1 MVERSDARPSE
12 HSELARI
19 QSDQSWRT
27 RRRRLEGYV
36 HVLGQRNPR
45 LLIGSGTV
53 SEIGDW
59 LSTVALVALAYRF
72 GESSLSVGGLL
83 TVRMIPRLI
92 LQGPAGALVDRW
104 GGRRLL
110 VVSQL
115 AMAVIAVSFTLLS
128 QFPNLWLLFGLVLA
142 IEAVN
147 TVAMPAFRGRL
158 AIEVAPAVRGAANGL
173 MTLGVTTAFMVGP
186 LIGAILMEFVG
197 TSILFLLNGLTFL
210 GVAAAVSRL
219 EGPARQPS
227 IAAADGENAQGAPR
241 MGYRQLLANRQLSLY
256 AAAQCSIVL
265 LINATVALF
274 VVRAHDLGFGDRGVG
289 VFYATVAAGSTIG
302 GVVAGAGSHLSRTAL
317 VLIATSF
324 GIGALGLA
332 WFGLA
337 GSQITA
343 LAALGIAGFGTTA
356 GEVIGLTFFQNRF
369 PESVYARFFSLFLM
383 MLAAGGLIGAL
394 LGPIAQESI
403 GTGAALAI
411 LAVPALGAAAVLG
424 VIFRF
429 APANPGKDER
439 PIS

>member
-1 MVERSDARPSE
+1 MIDQTDARPREQSE
-12 HSELARI
+12 PERI
-19 QSDQSWRT
+19 QPDQSSRI
-27 RRRRLEGYV
+27 RGRRLGGYV
-36 HVLGQRNPR
+36 QVLGQRNPR

-110 VVSQL
+110 VASQL
-115 AMAVIAVSFTLLS
+115 AMAAIATSFTLLS

-142 IEAVN
+142 IESVN
-147 TVAMPAFRGRL
+147 TVAMPAFRGHL
-158 AIEVAPAVRGAANGL
+158 AIEVAPAYRGAANGL

-186 LIGAILMEFVG
+186 LIGAILMEVVG
-197 TSILFLLNGLTFL
+197 TSVLFLLNGLTFL
-210 GVAAAVSRL
+210 AVAAAVSRL
-219 EGPARQPS
+219 AGPDRQPS
-227 IAAADGENAQGAPR
+227 TNEGTATEAAADGGNAEPVSR
-241 MGYRQLLANRQLSLY
+241 MGYRQLLANPQLSLY

-274 VVRAHDLGFGDRGVG
+274 VVRAHALGFGDRGVG

-302 GVVAGAGSHLSRTAL
+302 GVVAGAGSHLSRSAL

-337 GSQITA
+337 GSQVAA

-356 GEVIGLTFFQNRF
+356 GEVIALTFFQNRL
-369 PESVYARFFSLFLM
+369 PERVYARFFSLFLM

-394 LGPIAQESI
+394 LGPIAQENI
-403 GTGAALAI
+403 GTSAALAI
-411 LAVPALGAAAVLG
+411 LAAPALAAAAILG
-424 VIFRF
+424 VIYRS
-429 APANPGKDER
+429 APANP
-439 PIS
+439 